1 MRLHKHLK
9 KNIKYIFLF
18 VLFFL
23 CLQFFYAR
31 FAGDQIYNYGFSYAL
46 TRGEIPYNDFNMII
60 PPLGAFV
67 YMIPFLLFGP
77 SLIVFNLF
85 QALLLTL
92 MFYVLFKMYGDK
104 AWIMLVVLL
113 LPLPIPFVTAIFQGY
128 NFLLIFE
135 FIILIYLFKMGKSDY
150 LIGLLLGLMVFTK
163 QTVGV
168 FMFIPSIVYLFKD
181 KGKFFK
187 RCLGFLIPC
196 FIMLIY
202 FAVTGSL
209 VNFFDMCLFGML
221 DFTNKNSGILK
232 FFSDFYFY
240 IFILEIILI
249 IYLIIKNRKDS
260 NYLSYLIYTLIFS
273 SVAMPLFDYNHV
285 SYFSFILV
293 VILLER
299 VVKLP
304 KRLGF
309 SSYLFSSCISIIWFL
324 FINNFTFPNVVLF
337 DNYKLGLL
345 NKKNEEEI
353 INVGEYMRSH
363 DNTIILSE
371 YSYLVKIVLD
381 RDIDHYDL
389 LNYGN
394 HGYNG
399 TDKLIK
405 RLERE
410 KDLYILVN
418 LEAYNRTSKRQQFN
432 KEFVQYVIDN
442 YEKIESLGVYDIY
455 YKE

>member
-1 MRLHKHLK
+1 
-9 KNIKYIFLF
+9 
-18 VLFFL
+18 
-23 CLQFFYAR
+23 
-31 FAGDQIYNYGFSYAL
+31 
-46 TRGEIPYNDFNMII
+46 
-60 PPLGAFV
+60 
-67 YMIPFLLFGP
+67 
-77 SLIVFNLF
+77 
-85 QALLLTL
+85 
-92 MFYVLFKMYGDK
+92 
-104 AWIMLVVLL
+104 
-113 LPLPIPFVTAIFQGY
+113 
-128 NFLLIFE
+128 
-135 FIILIYLFKMGKSDY
+135 
-150 LIGLLLGLMVFTK
+150 
-163 QTVGV
+163 
-168 FMFIPSIVYLFKD
+168 
-181 KGKFFK
+181 
-187 RCLGFLIPC
+187 
-196 FIMLIY
+196 
-202 FAVTGSL
+202 
-209 VNFFDMCLFGML
+209 
-221 DFTNKNSGILK
+221 
-232 FFSDFYFY
+232 
-240 IFILEIILI
+240 
-249 IYLIIKNRKDS
+249 
-260 NYLSYLIYTLIFS
+260 
-273 SVAMPLFDYNHV
+273 MPLFDYNHV
-285 SYFSFILV
+285 SYFSFVLV

-337 DNYKLGLL
+337 DNYKWGLL
-345 NKKNEEEI
+345 NKKNEDEI

-399 TDKLIK
+399 TNKLIK
-405 RLERE
+405 RLESE